1 MKWSDGKIHPLPT
14 GVRLLFGGLK
24 YVIFVL
30 MVEKKLNINEIVKHW
45 KESADKDYQT
55 MLNLFASGDYHWAL
69 FIGHLVVE
77 KLLKA
82 LYVKR
87 KDTHAMAG
95 HDLLRLASKID
106 LVLTEEQ
113 EDWLD
118 RLTTFN
124 INARYD
130 SYKQEFCKLCTK
142 EFAEEWKNVIDNLRV
157 WLLKQL

>member
-1 MKWSDGKIHPLPT
+1 MT
-14 GVRLLFGGLK
+14 
-24 YVIFVL
+24 
-30 MVEKKLNINEIVKHW
+30 EKKLNINEIVKHW
-45 KESADKDYQT
+45 RESADKDHQT
-55 MLNLFASGDYHWAL
+55 MENLFSSGDYHWAL

-87 KDTHAMAG
+87 KGTHAVAG
-95 HDLLRLASKID
+95 HDLLRLASKVD

-113 EDWLD
+113 KDWLD

-124 INARYD
+124 INARYN
-130 SYKQEFCKLCTK
+130 SYKQEFYKLCTK
-142 EFAEEWKNVIDNLRV
+142 EFAEEWKNVIDNLRA